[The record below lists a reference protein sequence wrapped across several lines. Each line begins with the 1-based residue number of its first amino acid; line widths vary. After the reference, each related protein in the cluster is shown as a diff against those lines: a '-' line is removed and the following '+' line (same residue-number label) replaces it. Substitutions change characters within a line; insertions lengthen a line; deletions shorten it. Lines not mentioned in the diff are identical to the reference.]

1 MKTDKYLGYSLAVMD
16 RTEYFLAIITFLL
29 ASVVYVIGDGNTPTI
44 IVLPVLV
51 LLYGTPI
58 YLLIA
63 IMSDLSESSDQR

>member
-1 MKTDKYLGYSLAVMD
+1 MD

-29 ASVVYVIGDGNTPTI
+29 ASIVYVIGDGDTPSI

-58 YLLIA
+58 YRLIA
-63 IMSDLSESSDQR
+63 SMSDLSQGSDQQ

>member
-1 MKTDKYLGYSLAVMD
+1 MKTDKYLCHSLAVMD

>member
-1 MKTDKYLGYSLAVMD
+1 MD